1 MNFKIL
7 RLFNVYGG
15 NNFLIKNS
23 GVISEWIKCYLNNK
37 PLIIDN
43 KGRCVRDFIYIN
55 DIIKIIENLLF
66 INKKGV
72 SIYNIGSGKNFPN
85 SLLKIL
91 RKTFKKKQKKISLKL
106 KIEI

>member
-1 MNFKIL
+1 M
-7 RLFNVYGG
+7 
-15 NNFLIKNS
+15 
-23 GVISEWIKCYLNNK
+23 C
-37 PLIIDN
+37 
-43 KGRCVRDFIYIN
+43 KGFIYIN

-72 SIYNIGSGKNFPN
+72 SIYNIGSGKKTSLN

-91 RKTFKKKQKKISLKL
+91 RKTFKKKKKKISLKL